1 MDEDLASALPH
12 AVARQILLGRRESL
26 TIAGEL
32 GVPVAA
38 VNEALLRLRSQC
50 RGCISLHQP
59 YAGEPRFIF
68 DYRHPGYEDEQRPRG
83 RASTT
88 SRPILCWVAG
98 VGGIPTTKISL
109 LAASLTSES
118 ARSRP

>member
-1 MDEDLASALPH
+1 MDTDLEPSLPH
-12 AVARQILLGRRESL
+12 AMARRILLGRRESL

-32 GVPVAA
+32 GVPMAA

-50 RGCISLHQP
+50 RGCISLHEP
-59 YAGEPRFIF
+59 SAGEPRFIF
-68 DYRHPGYEDEQRPRG
+68 DYRHPGYEDEQRPGG

-98 VGGIPTTKISL
+98 VGGIPTT
-109 LAASLTSES
+109 
-118 ARSRP
+118 